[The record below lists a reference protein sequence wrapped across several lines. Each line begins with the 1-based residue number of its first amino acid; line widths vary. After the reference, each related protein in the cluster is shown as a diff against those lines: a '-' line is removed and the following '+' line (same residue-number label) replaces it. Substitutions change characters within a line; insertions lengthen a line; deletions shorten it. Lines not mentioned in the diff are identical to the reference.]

1 MPPLGI
7 NIHHDVPHAM
17 AHHAG
22 EHHSELSLCVQA
34 LARLHPAG
42 LADDWADKL
51 AGLGFFSRAQ
61 KATFEHYMQVC
72 TAFTSC
78 LTTHVCQTALDWDC
92 GAAALGE
99 GHPMG
104 KAQTLPGDAWPSPRC
119 PLASQR

>member
-1 MPPLGI
+1 MMSHTPWHIMQASIILSS
-7 NIHHDVPHAM
+7 
-17 AHHAG
+17 
-22 EHHSELSLCVQA
+22 HSVC
-34 LARLHPAG
+34 RRWRGYTPAG

-51 AGLGFFSRAQ
+51 AGQGFFSRAQ

-78 LTTHVCQTALDWDC
+78 LTTHVCQTALDWEC